1 MKADILSSL
10 TLTQL
15 RYLVAVADKRSF
27 VAAAEACFVT
37 QPTLSMQLHK
47 LEEELEVRLFD
58 RSRQPVVPTEAGELI
73 IEQARKVIM
82 EAEKIGQLLRESKG
96 QVSGLLKLGVIPTI
110 APYLLPLFV
119 TSFLEQYP
127 LVRLEIIELTTA
139 ELMDRLRKGQ
149 LDAAILATPLDDAS
163 LHEQPLFYESF
174 AAYVSKK
181 HTLTQKKQLVPA
193 DIHLEDVWILNEG
206 HCFRNQVLNL
216 CKTKTAKEESRLNY
230 ESGSIE
236 TLKRMVEQGNGITI
250 LPELALAGF
259 SAKQTSLIRYFKDPE
274 PVREISLVTHR
285 TQVKQKLMEALS
297 EAVINA
303 VPERMTVKGRRKVLA
318 I

>member
-15 RYLVAVADKRSF
+15 RYMVAVADKRSF

-58 RSRQPVVPTEAGELI
+58 RSRQPVVATEAGELI
-73 IEQARKVIM
+73 IDQARRVIM
-82 EAEKIGQLLRESKG
+82 EAEKIGQLIRESKG
-96 QVSGLLKLGVIPTI
+96 QVSGQLKLGVIPTI
-110 APYLLPLFV
+110 APYLLPLFI
-119 TSFLEQYP
+119 SNFLEQYP
-127 LVRLEIIELTTA
+127 LVRLEVIELTTA
-139 ELMDRLRKGQ
+139 ELMDRLRKGK
-149 LDAAILATPLDDAS
+149 LDAAILATPLEDQS

-181 HTLTQKKQLVPA
+181 HTLAQKKQLLPA

-216 CKTKTAKEESRLNY
+216 CKTKAAKEESRLNY

-259 SAKQTSLIRYFKDPE
+259 NAKQTSLIRYFKDPE

-285 TQVKQKLMEALS
+285 AQLKNKLMEVLS
-297 EAVINA
+297 DAIVNA
-303 VPERMTVKGRRKVLA
+303 VPEKMRVKGRKKIIA